1 MGTIKRTFAN
11 NLTGAGKLDAT
22 ALDSN
27 LPAANIANSS
37 VTNVSSLPSS
47 LGQAIASV
55 AGNPPSQSLGDVW
68 YNSNT
73 GKLKVYGQTAAV
85 WTSGGN
91 AGTARYLCAGAGTQ
105 TAFLAFCGYPTPTGA
120 TEEYNGSS
128 WTAGGN
134 YPGAPKEALGGLGT
148 QTAGLGFGGY
158 NPTPVQSA
166 TNEYDG
172 SSWTVGGSLNLA
184 RRRFNGGGT
193 QTAGV
198 AAGGVQSA
206 PNADTVATTEEYN
219 GSTWTTVNSLNKSR
233 RSHCMNGVTQTA
245 VLCIGGSQGT
255 APATETEE
263 YDGTSWTVGP
273 STLYNISEAKGGGTP
288 TGFFVAGGNA
298 SGSPGV
304 ATNVYDGTSWSSSAN
319 MAVSKSAGAGGGTSS
334 AGIVALGTPGPTN
347 TTEEFTAA
355 FNSIKSVTTS

>member
-1 MGTIKRTFAN
+1 MGTIKRGFAN
-11 NLTGAGKLDAT
+11 NILTTGKFDAT
-22 ALDSN
+22 DLSGTI
-27 LPAANIANSS
+27 PS
-37 VTNVSSLPSS
+37 TNVANTTLSSITSVP
-47 LGQAIASV
+47 ASV
-55 AGNPPSQSLGDVW
+55 GDFVQSVAADPSPVSAGDVW
-68 YNSNT
+68 YNSTT
-73 GKLKVYGQTAAV
+73 GALKAGVLQAAA
-85 WTSGGN
+85 WASGGN
-91 AGTARYLCAGAGTQ
+91 AGTSRYICAGAGTQ
-105 TAFLAFCGYPTPTGA
+105 TAFLAFAGYPTPSGA
-120 TEEYNGSS
+120 TEEYNGST

-148 QTAGLGFGGY
+148 QTAALGFGGY

-172 SSWTVGGSLNLA
+172 STWTGGGALNTA

-198 AAGGVQSA
+198 AAAGTQSA
-206 PNADTVATTEEYN
+206 PNTDTVTATEEYN
-219 GSTWTTVNSLNKSR
+219 GSSWTTVNSLNNTR
-233 RSHCMNGVTQTA
+233 RSQCMNGETQTA
-245 VLCIGGSQGT
+245 VLCIGGSNGT
-255 APATETEE
+255 APLTETEE

-273 STLYNISEAKGGGTP
+273 STLYNVSEAKGGGTP

-304 ATNVYDGTSWSSSAN
+304 TTNVYDGTSWSSSAN

-347 TTEEFTAA
+347 STEEFTGAA
-355 FNSIKSVTTS
+355 LTTKTVTTS